1 MTIPARHELVSR
13 LAEDFTALQDAA
25 LARMNGTASPQ
36 TEAALEHPALAG
48 GVAIALAHTEV
59 LARGAVRR
67 AELSVMPAQR
77 VRPLREYA
85 RRVRRA
91 RSQAE
96 AVCKEQRARRIS
108 RGRMP
113 VTVPLDLRVA
123 RAAHPQAYL
132 RAVEEELTHR
142 GLPAD
147 ALSVPNYE
155 RARWAQERQ
164 LIHTEIA
171 SAVRELLDC
180 GDDFFVQALLHDARQ
195 AENPHLGHDAIVERW
210 NRQAPTAL
218 AWGRYAI
225 AQAERAALARPLT
238 ARSVQLDALEDAYQD
253 TAILTAR
260 AVEARHKTADLHDRI
275 RELTST
281 GSFADLIAQCH
292 AGAIARF
299 AAVHRGL
306 WDRARL
312 LAAEHQASCLQR
324 VEGCPRCHLALAAA
338 LALEVPGT
346 ASLDEDDAPGE
357 IVEPDAASDR
367 YAILNDLLPHAV
379 VAVADAAVGDESA
392 QCGYAWVCENGTTGH
407 GASMAHSSGEA
418 EVIGI
423 CNAALN
429 LLDHSPGS
437 PIVILCDSSE
447 AVTTVNRALETADPA
462 VAHRTVV
469 FPEGR
474 QLLANLMPYRDRVEV
489 RWLKG
494 HIGHDLNETADAL
507 AAVALRRAT
516 GRIPAA
522 VARKEQAHI
531 LRTLRFAQ
539 GEPPTAA

>member
-1 MTIPARHELVSR
+1 MTLPARPELVSR

-25 LARMNGTASPQ
+25 VARMNGTASPQ
-36 TEAALEHPALAG
+36 TEAALAHPALAG
-48 GVAIALAHTEV
+48 AVTIALAHAEV
-59 LARGAVRR
+59 LARGAVRC

-91 RSQAE
+91 RLEAE

-108 RGRMP
+108 QRRMP
-113 VTVPLDLRVA
+113 VTGRLDLRVA

-132 RAVEEELTHR
+132 RAMEEELAHR
-142 GLPAD
+142 RLPAD
-147 ALSVPNYE
+147 ALSVPNHD
-155 RARWAQERQ
+155 RVRWAGERR
-164 LIHTEIA
+164 LIHTDIP

-180 GDDFFVQALLHDARQ
+180 GDDSFVQVLLHDARE
-195 AENPHLGHDAIVERW
+195 AENGHLGHDAVVERW
-210 NRQAPTAL
+210 NRHAPTAL

-260 AVEARHKTADLHDRI
+260 AIEARHKTADLHDRI
-275 RELTST
+275 RKLTST

-299 AAVHRGL
+299 AAAHPGV

-312 LAAEHQASCLQR
+312 LAAEHQAGCPQR
-324 VEGCPRCHLALAAA
+324 AEGCPRCHLALAAA
-338 LALEVPGT
+338 LAVDVPAT

-367 YAILNDLLPHAV
+367 YAILDDLLPHAV

-392 QCGYAWVCENGTTGH
+392 QCGYGWVSENVTTGG

-423 CNAALN
+423 CNAALE
-429 LLDHSPGS
+429 LVDHSPNS
-437 PIVILCDSSE
+437 PVVILCDSLE
-447 AVTTVNRALETADPA
+447 AVTAVNRALETGDPA

-474 QLLANLMPYRDRVEV
+474 QLLADLMPYRDRVEV

-494 HIGHDLNETADAL
+494 HIGHDLNESADAL

-522 VARKEQAHI
+522 AARKEQAHI

-539 GEPPTAA
+539 GKPPTAA

>member
-1 MTIPARHELVSR
+1 MTFPARPELVSR

-25 LARMNGTASPQ
+25 LARMNGTASPEI
-36 TEAALEHPALAG
+36 EAALDHQALVG
-48 GVAIALAHTEV
+48 PVAIALAHAEV

-67 AELSVMPAQR
+67 AELSVMAAQR
-77 VRPLREYA
+77 VRPLREHA

-91 RSQAE
+91 RLQAE
-96 AVCKEQRARRIS
+96 VVCKEQRARRIS

-113 VTVPLDLRVA
+113 LTGPLDLRVA
-123 RAAHPQAYL
+123 RAAHPQTYL
-132 RAVEEELTHR
+132 RAMEEELTHR

-147 ALSVPNYE
+147 ALSVPNYD
-155 RARWAQERQ
+155 RARWARERQ
-164 LIHTEIA
+164 LLRTVIP
-171 SAVRELLDC
+171 SGVRELLDC
-180 GDDFFVQALLHDARQ
+180 GDDSFVQALLHDARD
-195 AENPHLGHDAIVERW
+195 AENCHLEHDAIVERW

-238 ARSVQLDALEDAYQD
+238 ARSVQLDALEDAYHD
-253 TAILTAR
+253 TAILAAR
-260 AVEARHKTADLHDRI
+260 ALEARHKAADLHDRI

-299 AAVHRGL
+299 AAVHPGL
-306 WDRARL
+306 CDRTRL
-312 LAAEHQASCLQR
+312 LAAEHQASCQER
-324 VEGCPRCHLALAAA
+324 AEGCPRCHLALAAA
-338 LALEVPGT
+338 LAMEVPGT
-346 ASLDEDDAPGE
+346 AVLDEGDAPGE

-392 QCGYAWVCENGTTGH
+392 QCGYGWVCENGTTGH
-407 GASMAHSSGEA
+407 GVSMAHSSGEA

-423 CNAALN
+423 CNAALD
-429 LLDHSPGS
+429 LLDHSPHS
-437 PIVILCDSSE
+437 PIVILCDSLE
-447 AVTTVNRALETADPA
+447 AVTTVNRALEMCDPA

-507 AAVALRRAT
+507 AAVALRHAT

-522 VARKEQAHI
+522 VARREQVHI

-539 GEPPTAA
+539 GESPTAA